1 MIFDIRL
8 DDTKR
13 TTNPLGSGNQTFEPR
28 LPAVDICVENEHLS
42 KCSSTAAGSN
52 SPSKVMF
59 NDSQSLTNRGTSRSR
74 AHPLPKECQQG
85 HLDVFTPV
93 LDRIRIA
100 KICGGKGSS
109 DRSAIV

>member
-74 AHPLPKECQQG
+74 AHPLPKECQLRRFESRG
-85 HLDVFTPV
+85 TLTFLPPF
-93 LDRIRIA
+93 
-100 KICGGKGSS
+100 
-109 DRSAIV
+109 